1 MNIDEVVEDAL
12 FDYCKARGERNHAT
26 QDRVECDLRATIE
39 MHVEAAVKAERL
51 SIIMALPGGTIA
63 DPQQIADMIRARGV
77 DEEAKP

>member
-12 FDYCKARGERNHAT
+12 FDYCKAMHERECAI
-26 QDRVECDLRATIE
+26 QDRIERGLRAAIE
-39 MHVEAAVKAERL
+39 QHVAEAVKVERL
-51 SIIMALPGGTIA
+51 AIIMALPGGTIA